1 MPSTPDVRAARAAA
15 VARAYRLRLR
25 AIREEMQRRLGR
37 AYEGVDQADIRATFA
52 AFVPPAARTIT
63 AAQASSQTLTRAYIR
78 GASGADPVPVEKL
91 AGTSDAG
98 TMTAALVGIMPMI
111 LGAIGRGTAPD
122 EALTM
127 GAGYVTRM
135 ADNEVTRVV
144 DAEIG
149 GQVTGVRAVGWIG
162 IVNAPC
168 DMCVSNAGEHTWDE
182 EMVRHPWCQCDRE
195 LIWADYAYSVP
206 QLAPA

>member
-1 MPSTPDVRAARAAA
+1 
-15 VARAYRLRLR
+15 
-25 AIREEMQRRLGR
+25 MQRRLGR

-98 TMTAALVGIMPMI
+98 TMTAALIGIMPMI

-127 GAGYVTRM
+127 GAGRG
-135 ADNEVTRVV
+135 VV
-144 DAEIG
+144 DAEIEA
-149 GQVTGVRAVGWIG
+149 QVTGQRAVGWIG

-168 DMCVSNAGEHTWDE
+168 DMCAGNAGEHTFDE

-195 LIWADYAYSVP
+195 LIWADFAYSVP